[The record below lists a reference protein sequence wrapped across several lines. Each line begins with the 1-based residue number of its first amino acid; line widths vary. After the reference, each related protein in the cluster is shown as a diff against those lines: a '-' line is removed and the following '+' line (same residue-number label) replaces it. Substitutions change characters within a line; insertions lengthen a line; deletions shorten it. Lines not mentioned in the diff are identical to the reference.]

1 MATDRT
7 WMAPLTG
14 IAFIVVLIVGFT
26 VGGEPPSV
34 SDSTPEEIVSF
45 YTDDDGAAF
54 GAALIGISATLFVFF
69 AGTLRKVLRQA
80 EGEGGTL
87 SAVTLV
93 GAAIFAVGAG
103 IDGSISFA
111 LSESADKID
120 PIAVQALQAYW
131 DNDFLPLAI
140 GLQVFFLALG
150 LSVLRHGALP
160 GWIGWI
166 SLLVGIVAL
175 TPVGFVAFMAGGLLV
190 VTISVML
197 TMRAR
202 AAGAQVS

>member
-14 IAFIVVLIVGFT
+14 VAFIVVLIVGFT
-26 VGGEPPSV
+26 VAGEPPSV

-45 YTDDDGAAF
+45 YSDSDSPAI
-54 GAALIGISATLFVFF
+54 GAALVGLAATLFVFF
-69 AGTLRKVLRQA
+69 GGTVRKVLREA

-87 SAVTLV
+87 SAVTLA

-103 IDGSISFA
+103 IDGSLSFA
-111 LSESADKID
+111 LTESADKID
-120 PIAVQALQAYW
+120 PTAVQALQAYW

-140 GLQVFFLALG
+140 GLQVFFLGLG

-160 GWIGWI
+160 RWIGWA

-175 TPVGFVAFMAGGLLV
+175 TPVGFAAFMAGALLV
-190 VTISVML
+190 ATISLML

-202 AAGAQVS
+202 AAGA